1 MGLSQDS
8 ANRSAITIG
17 FGELVKLLLLA
28 LGLVV
33 GLRFLG
39 QIAQVLL
46 LFSLAIILAMMLTA
60 PVSWLE
66 RRRVPRW
73 FGSLVVIVGLFGLA
87 ILVGLWFAPPL
98 VEQTSVLI
106 ERTPD
111 YVKSVQ
117 QWLLDMTATYPSLQN
132 VVELD
137 EQTTRD
143 IVARAESVL
152 LRAGKLVLNVL
163 GGLAALLVVVV
174 MTVFTLVHP
183 RPLLRG
189 LFGMIPEDLRWPV
202 ARALHKTAQQMRVW
216 AWSSTL
222 IGLVDGSI
230 AYFGLTLLGVQPA
243 LLLAALVFL
252 GEFFPY
258 VGPIAAGIPAVAL
271 ALTVSPLTAL
281 WVVILYLGLHQLE
294 ASFLNPL
301 IVSRQ
306 MRFHPLSVGF
316 GIIALGTVYGV
327 LGAFLAIPALAA
339 IKAFYTEL
347 VLNRRELDEQRT
359 EDCANLVLE
368 SAGTSQEAPEPEN
381 EGT

>member
-1 MGLSQDS
+1 M
-8 ANRSAITIG
+8 
-17 FGELVKLLLLA
+17 
-28 LGLVV
+28 V

-39 QIAQVLL
+39 QITHVLL
-46 LFSLAIILAMMLTA
+46 LFSLVVILAMMLTA

-73 FGSLVVIVGLFGLA
+73 LGSLIVILALFGVTVL
-87 ILVGLWFAPPL
+87 LGFWLAPPL
-98 VEQTSVLI
+98 VEQASVLI
-106 ERTPD
+106 DRIPE
-111 YVKSVQ
+111 YVRSVQ
-117 QWLLDMTATYPSLQN
+117 QWLMDMTAIYPSLQN
-132 VVELD
+132 IVEFN
-137 EQTTRD
+137 EQTTGD

-152 LRAGKLVLNVL
+152 LRAGKFVLNVL

-202 ARALHKTAQQMRVW
+202 ARALHRTAQQMRVW
-216 AWSSTL
+216 VWSSSL
-222 IGLVDGSI
+222 IGVVDGLI
-230 AYFGLTLLGVQPA
+230 AYVGLSLLGVQPA
-243 LLLAALVFL
+243 LLLAALVFF

-281 WVVILYLGLHQLE
+281 WVLLLYLAIHQLE
-294 ASFLNPL
+294 ASFLNPA
-301 IVSRQ
+301 IVSSQ

-316 GIIALGTVYGV
+316 AIIALGTVYGV

-339 IKAFYTEL
+339 VKAFDTEL

-368 SAGTSQEAPEPEN
+368 SGGTPQEASGPQA
-381 EGT
+381 GDT